1 MSILFSLK
9 NLQINDPDSPEI
21 NSKEKI
27 KSPLCYACKH
37 PSVFSLGCKR
47 SRGDIDKRPSLPDF
61 KYAEQ
66 VRTVRVRRPSVREGV
81 SAARDAI
88 ITL

>member
-1 MSILFSLK
+1 M
-9 NLQINDPDSPEI
+9 
-21 NSKEKI
+21 

-37 PSVFSLGCKR
+37 PSVFSIGCKR
-47 SRGDIDKRPSLPDF
+47 RRGGIGNRPSLPDF
-61 KYAEQ
+61 KYADVEQ